1 MIEEKVFEEHPFWE
15 GGGLVL
21 CEPYPFIRSIHSAKR
36 MFFYSSFSSYHP
48 GAKLVERHGILNEF
62 RPPNSRDDLCLFFC
76 TDPSSMMEGHCKSK
90 FMKHDTYGC
99 LYCLILPLFYV
110 NIYLCTPCTPFCCW
124 PREKIYL
131 YLRP

>member
-1 MIEEKVFEEHPFWE
+1 MAVIEENTDRRKKKVVADVWGDGLESRTSHLSARMIEEKVFEEHPFWE

-62 RPPNSRDDLCLFFC
+62 RPPNSRNDLCLF
-76 TDPSSMMEGHCKSK
+76 SSV
-90 FMKHDTYGC
+90 
-99 LYCLILPLFYV
+99 LILPL
-110 NIYLCTPCTPFCCW
+110 
-124 PREKIYL
+124 
-131 YLRP
+131 